1 MFRSSSS
8 ETLLQSRRSV
18 IAGAVGAG
26 AVAIIALALYLPLVG
41 FLGGAT
47 ASTADIVPF
56 PALSVLAVTVV
67 GAVVIAGLL
76 ALAITRHRA
85 PAAWTLAVISVLVA
99 LAVTAFPLVAVVL
112 GSAQR
117 VGEIGPVVAIL
128 WEQVSGIF

>member
-8 ETLLQSRRSV
+8 GTLLQSRRSV

-47 ASTADIVPF
+47 ASTAGIVPF

-76 ALAITRHRA
+76 ALAITRPRA

-117 VGEIGPVVAIL
+117 VGEIGPVVVIL

>member
-1 MFRSSSS
+1 MFRPSSSG
-8 ETLLQSRRSV
+8 TLLKSRHSV

-26 AVAIIALALYLPLVG
+26 VVALIALALYLPLIG

-47 ASTADIVPF
+47 ASTAGIVPF
-56 PALSVLAVTVV
+56 PALSVLAVTVI
-67 GAVVIAGLL
+67 GTVVIAGLL
-76 ALAITRHRA
+76 ALAITRRRA
-85 PAAWTLAVISVLVA
+85 PAAWTLAVMGVLAA

-128 WEQVSGIF
+128 WQQVSGIF

>member
-8 ETLLQSRRSV
+8 GTPLTSRRSV
-18 IAGAVGAG
+18 IAGVVGTG
-26 AVAIIALALYLPLVG
+26 VVALIALALYLPLIG

-47 ASTADIVPF
+47 ASTAGIVPF

-76 ALAITRHRA
+76 ALAVTRRRA
-85 PAAWTLAVISVLVA
+85 RAAWTLAVMGVLAA

-117 VGEIGPVVAIL
+117 IGEIGPVVAIL
-128 WEQVSGIF
+128 WQHVSGTF

>member
-8 ETLLQSRRSV
+8 GTLLKSRGSA

-41 FLGGAT
+41 FLGAVT
-47 ASTADIVPF
+47 ASTAGIVPF

-67 GAVVIAGLL
+67 GVVVTAGLL
-76 ALAITRHRA
+76 ALALTRRRA
-85 PAAWTLAVISVLVA
+85 PAAWTLAVLGVLVA

-128 WEQVSGIF
+128 WQRVSEIF